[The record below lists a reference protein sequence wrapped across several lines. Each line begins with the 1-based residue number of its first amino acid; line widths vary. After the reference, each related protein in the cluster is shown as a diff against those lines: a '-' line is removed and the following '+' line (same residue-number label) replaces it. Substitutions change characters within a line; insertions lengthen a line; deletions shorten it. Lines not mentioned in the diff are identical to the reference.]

1 VLQFSLDLWQPDWL
15 QCRPIFGALVILI
28 VLDFLI
34 GFVIAWL
41 AKEVSST
48 VSFKGMAKKAAMIL
62 FVMAAVVLDP
72 FVTDFA
78 VAKLIATFFLFT
90 EMISITEN
98 LARIGVPVPE
108 WLLTVLAKLKLSSA
122 QVASVQGTP
131 KEKA

>member
-1 VLQFSLDLWQPDWL
+1 
-15 QCRPIFGALVILI
+15 VILI